1 MQPKNTTM
9 RIFNLLFAFAF
20 ALCSGTALG
29 ANTEA
34 PPKTERDLIQT
45 IQSTTATRKDKA
57 DACRELA
64 LKGGKVSVEPLSRLL
79 VDPEM
84 SHMARYALE
93 MIPGTAVDKAL
104 AEALGKTDG
113 DLLAG
118 IIGSIGVRKN
128 TKAVSTLSGFLRY
141 RNPTVVKAAAR
152 ALGTIGGNGAVKAL
166 LAAMPAAA
174 AEDKLAIAEGLLRAA
189 EGLIQ
194 DDKIEAA
201 MKVYDTLRT
210 NDLPHQVRTAALRG
224 AAMTRGANARGIL
237 LEALRGDDYT
247 QVAAAA
253 RIAQFLT
260 PPEIGQAL
268 AAELPR
274 LSPDKQVLLL
284 HTMAKRADRSALA
297 ALTTLTTASAEKRVR
312 IEAIRAMAQ
321 IGEPSIH
328 PLLVD
333 LLGNSDADVARA
345 AQEALASLQ
354 GPAVDKAVMG
364 LVNGTAAQQRIRGF
378 DMAARRRMT
387 SAVPFLMKAASDTDA
402 QVRTAAVR
410 RLGELASPQDVPA
423 IMDMLSAAKAPDDIE
438 AVEQALA
445 SVSSRSTNR
454 DETVTRL
461 LAALEKSQPAQKSAL
476 LRTITAVGGEKALH
490 PVTAALQDHSP
501 QVRAT
506 ALRSLGNWSSPAAA
520 PQLLEVAKTSSTPSE
535 RLLAL
540 RGFLGLAKLGDV
552 PEQKRLEMCREVSAL
567 VDKPEEKRLL
577 LAALGDLNSPGALEI
592 VEPYLE
598 DASAREEAS
607 TAAAGIAERI
617 LRRDDAARSATKIFE
632 VMGKVAGATSNQDL
646 AKRAAKLAEQAKAK
660 AEAK

>member
-1 MQPKNTTM
+1 M
-9 RIFNLLFAFAF
+9 RIFNFALTLALAVTCATAFA
-20 ALCSGTALG
+20 ATSDKLASS
-29 ANTEA
+29 
-34 PPKTERDLIQT
+34 ERDLIQT
-45 IQSTTATRKDKA
+45 IQSTTATRKEKA

-64 LKGGKVSVEPLSRLL
+64 LKGGKAAVEPLARLL

-93 MIPGTAVDKAL
+93 TIPGTAVDKAL

-128 TKAVSTLSGFLRY
+128 VKAVSTLSSFLRY
-141 RNPTVVKAAAR
+141 RNPTVVKASAR
-152 ALGTIGGNGAVKAL
+152 ALGTIGGNAAVKAL
-166 LAAMPAAA
+166 QAALPGAAP
-174 AEDKLAIAEGLLRAA
+174 EDKLAIAEGLLRAA
-189 EGLIQ
+189 EGLIEAQ
-194 DDKIEAA
+194 KIEAA

-210 NDLPHQVRTAALRG
+210 NDVPHQVRTAALRG
-224 AAMTRGANARGIL
+224 AAMTRGVNARGML

-247 QVAAAA
+247 QAAAAA

-260 PPEIGQAL
+260 PPEVTLTL

-274 LSPDKQVLLL
+274 LSPDKQILVM
-284 HTMAKRADRSALA
+284 HTLAKRGDKAGLA
-297 ALTTLTTASAEKRVR
+297 ALTSLTSTSTEKRLR

-321 IGEPSIH
+321 IGDPSIH
-328 PLLVD
+328 PLLID
-333 LLGNSDADVARA
+333 LLGTPEADVARA
-345 AQEALASLQ
+345 AQDALASLP

-364 LVNGTAAQQRIRGF
+364 LVNGTASQRRVTGF
-378 DMAARRRMT
+378 DLAARRRMT

-423 IMDMLSAAKAPDDIE
+423 ILDMLSAAKAPEDVE

-445 SVSSRSTNR
+445 SVAVRSVNR
-454 DETVTRL
+454 DEVAARL
-461 LAALEKSQPAQKSAL
+461 ISAMEKSQPAQKSAL
-476 LRTITAVGGEKALH
+476 VRTITAVGGKQALQ
-490 PVTAALQDHSP
+490 PVTAALRDPNP

-506 ALRSLGNWSSPAAA
+506 ALRALGSWNSPAAA
-520 PQLLEVAKTSSTPSE
+520 PQLFEIAKASSNPSE

-552 PEQKRLEMCREVSAL
+552 PEQKRLEMCREVSSM

-592 VEPYLE
+592 AVPYLD
-598 DASAREEAS
+598 DATAKEEAA
-607 TAAAGIAERI
+607 TAAVGIAERI
-617 LRRDDAARSATKIFE
+617 LRRDDAASSAPKIVE
-632 VMGKVAGATSNQDL
+632 GMSKVVAVTSNQDL
-646 AKRAAKLAEQAKAK
+646 AKRAAKLAEQAKSKTDAK
-660 AEAK
+660 